1 MKNYYGIALRSS
13 LSNLVAMKS
22 ACMTSIYHICGYH
35 DNRPESADA
44 WCQYQKD
51 KQDNTHY

>member
-22 ACMTSIYHICGYH
+22 ACMASIYHICGYH
-35 DNRPESADA
+35 YNCTESADA
-44 WCQYQKD
+44 WCYYQKD

>member
-22 ACMTSIYHICGYH
+22 AYMASIYHICGYH
-35 DNRPESADA
+35 YNCTESADA
-44 WCQYQKD
+44 WCHYQKD

>member
-22 ACMTSIYHICGYH
+22 ACMASIYHICGYH

-44 WCQYQKD
+44 WSQYQKD